1 MKHMKKK
8 NIPGATIKK
17 DPPTTV
23 AQCADIALC
32 EYGYWRGHDS
42 DSSIS
47 GMGAAA
53 NIFAAITSG
62 HYAPWHIKKKSS
74 KS

>member
-1 MKHMKKK
+1 MGQQKGGKK
-8 NIPGATIKK
+8 GATIKK

-23 AQCADIALC
+23 AQCADIALA
-32 EYGYWRGHDS
+32 EYGYWCGRGG

-53 NIFAAITSG
+53 NIFAAINSG
-62 HYAPWHIKKKSS
+62 HFAPWHIKKKSS